1 MGEEFY
7 SVIKLISGEE
17 IFALVSIDDNQGD
30 GDPIIILQNPLVM
43 NMVNSQ
49 KGSFIKVKR
58 WIELSSEDIFMMRFD
73 RILTMSECR
82 DEKLI
87 AIYDNYIEDD
97 EEDVIDIYRSSGK
110 VKLTD
115 KMGYVSSVEDARK
128 KFEELYKINQE
139 PKET

>member
-1 MGEEFY
+1 MGDEFY

-17 IFALVSIDDNQGD
+17 IFALISIDESNDD
-30 GDPIIILQNPLVM
+30 IDPIIVLQNPLVM
-43 NMVNSQ
+43 NIINSP

-73 RILTMSECR
+73 RILTMSECK

-87 AIYDNYIEDD
+87 AIYDNYIEDG
-97 EEDVIDIYRSSGK
+97 EEDTIDIYRSSGK
-110 VKLTD
+110 VELTN

-128 KFEELYKINQE
+128 KFEELFKINQE

>member
-73 RILTMSECR
+73 RILTMSECK

-87 AIYDNYIEDD
+87 AIYDNYIEDN
-97 EEDVIDIYRSSGK
+97 EEDLIDIYRSSGK
-110 VKLTD
+110 VKPTSS
-115 KMGYVSSVEDARK
+115 MGYVSSVEDARK
-128 KFEELYKINQE
+128 KFEELFKINQE
-139 PKET
+139 PKES

>member
-1 MGEEFY
+1 MGDEFY

-17 IFALVSIDDNQGD
+17 IFALVSIDDNHGD
-30 GDPIIILQNPLVM
+30 SDPIIILQNPLVM
-43 NMVNSQ
+43 NMINSQ

-115 KMGYVSSVEDARK
+115 KMGYISSVEDARK

>member
-87 AIYDNYIEDD
+87 AIYDNYIEDG
-97 EEDVIDIYRSSGK
+97 EEDIIDVYRSDRK
-110 VKLTD
+110 VKPTSN
-115 KMGYVSSVEDARK
+115 MGYVSSVEDARK
-128 KFEELYKINQE
+128 KFEELFKINQE

>member
-1 MGEEFY
+1 MGDEFY

-17 IFALVSIDDNQGD
+17 IFALVSIDETDD
-30 GDPIIILQNPLVM
+30 EKDPIIILQNPLVM

-49 KGSFIKVKR
+49 KGRR
-58 WIELSSEDIFMMRFD
+58 WIELSSEDIFLMRFD
-73 RILTMSECR
+73 RILTMSESK

-87 AIYDNYIEDD
+87 AIYENYIEDG
-97 EEDVIDIYRSSGK
+97 EEEMIDIYKSSGK
-110 VKLTD
+110 VKLTN

-128 KFEELYKINQE
+128 VFEELYKINQE

>member
-97 EEDVIDIYRSSGK
+97 EENIIDIYRSSGK
-110 VKLTD
+110 VKPTPS
-115 KMGYVSSVEDARK
+115 MGYVSSVEDARK
-128 KFEELYKINQE
+128 KFEELFKLNQE

>member
-58 WIELSSEDIFMMRFD
+58 WIELASEDIFMMRFD
-73 RILTMSECR
+73 RILTMSECK

-87 AIYDNYIEDD
+87 AIYDNYIEDN
-97 EEDVIDIYRSSGK
+97 EEDLIDIYRSSGK
-110 VKLTD
+110 VKPTSS
-115 KMGYVSSVEDARK
+115 MGYVSSVEDARK
-128 KFEELYKINQE
+128 KFEELFKINQE
-139 PKET
+139 PKES

>member
-1 MGEEFY
+1 MGEEFH
-7 SVIKLISGEE
+7 SIIKLISGEE
-17 IFALVSIDDNQGD
+17 VFALVSIDENDGE

-82 DEKLI
+82 DEILI
-87 AIYDNYIEDD
+87 AI
-97 EEDVIDIYRSSGK
+97 
-110 VKLTD
+110 
-115 KMGYVSSVEDARK
+115 
-128 KFEELYKINQE
+128 
-139 PKET
+139 

>member
-7 SVIKLISGEE
+7 SILKLMSGEE
-17 IFALVSIDDNQGD
+17 IFALVSIDETGEDVM
-30 GDPIIILQNPLVM
+30 ILLQNPLVM
-43 NMVNSQ
+43 KMMNSP
-49 KGSFIKVKR
+49 KGEFIKVRK
-58 WIELSSEDIFMMRFD
+58 WIELSDDDIFLMKYD
-73 RILTMSECR
+73 KILTMTECR

-87 AIYDNYIEDD
+87 AIYNNYCDEDNDGDEPIEIFT
-97 EEDVIDIYRSSGK
+97 ESGK
-110 VKLTD
+110 VKLTN

>member
-1 MGEEFY
+1 MGDEFY

-17 IFALVSIDDNQGD
+17 IFALVSIDENNGD

-58 WIELSSEDIFMMRFD
+58 WVELSSEDIFIMRFD
-73 RILTMSECR
+73 RILTMSESK

-87 AIYDNYIEDD
+87 SIYENYIEDN
-97 EEDVIDIYRSSGK
+97 EEDMIDVYRSGGK
-110 VKLTD
+110 VKLTN

-128 KFEELYKINQE
+128 KFEVLYKINQE
-139 PKET
+139 PKEN